1 MDLNFVKKIVPDL
14 FLTDSPTGYS
24 GEIDRYVLRI
34 LEEMGYHPQVTNKG
48 NIVLKLEGKK
58 HDKIRATSAHL
69 DTLGLMVRSINS
81 DGTLQVTN
89 IGGPCLPTLDGEY
102 CKIVTRNQK
111 RYTGTILCHSAS
123 SHVYE
128 DAKSKPRDLDS
139 LMVRIDEKVF
149 SKKDVETLGIANGDY
164 IMIDPKTTLTVS
176 GFLKSR
182 FIDDKGSVCAI
193 LGVLE
198 SMKEEKP
205 MYDTYVYFVNQEE
218 VGHGASAICPDI
230 DEFVTVDMGCIGKD
244 LAGNEYAVSICAKD
258 SGGPYSYEL
267 TNQLCRLA
275 QQEKIRYVVDIFPY
289 YGSDI
294 GAAWRSGVDCKGALI
309 GPGVHASH
317 GMERT
322 HFDAI
327 LETMKLLRAY
337 LRSE

>member
-1 MDLNFVKKIVPDL
+1 M
-14 FLTDSPTGYS
+14 
-24 GEIDRYVLRI
+24 
-34 LEEMGYHPQVTNKG
+34 
-48 NIVLKLEGKK
+48 
-58 HDKIRATSAHL
+58 
-69 DTLGLMVRSINS
+69 
-81 DGTLQVTN
+81 
-89 IGGPCLPTLDGEY
+89 
-102 CKIVTRNQK
+102 
-111 RYTGTILCHSAS
+111 
-123 SHVYE
+123 
-128 DAKSKPRDLDS
+128 
-139 LMVRIDEKVF
+139 
-149 SKKDVETLGIANGDY
+149 
-164 IMIDPKTTLTVS
+164 
-176 GFLKSR
+176 
-182 FIDDKGSVCAI
+182 
-193 LGVLE
+193 
-198 SMKEEKP
+198 
-205 MYDTYVYFVNQEE
+205 
-218 VGHGASAICPDI
+218 GHGASAICPDI

>member
-34 LEEMGYHPQVTNKG
+34 LEKMGYHPQVTNKG

-102 CKIVTRNQK
+102 CKIVTRDQK
-111 RYTGTILCHSAS
+111 RYMGTILCHSAS

-149 SKKDVETLGIANGDY
+149 SKKDVESLGIANGDY
-164 IMIDPKTTLTVS
+164 IMIDPKTTLTAS